1 MSGPVNPHRGE
12 VSLVLDGREHVMRL
26 TLGAWAALE
35 HDLGEGSLINLVQR
49 FENNNFSAH
58 DLMALLRAGLQGGG
72 ADISAA
78 ALAGADVQGGPMAA
92 TRAAAE
98 LLARAF
104 TS

>member
-12 VSLVLDGREHVMRL
+12 VALVLDGREHVMRL
-26 TLGAWAALE
+26 TLGALAALE
-35 HDLGEGSLINLVQR
+35 HDLGEDSLINLVQR
-49 FENNNFSAH
+49 FENNSFSAQ
-58 DLMALLRAGLQGGG
+58 DLMALLLAGLQGGG
-72 ADISAA
+72 AEITSE
-78 ALAGADVQGGPMAA
+78 ALARADIQGGPMAA